1 MPKYIVDG
9 SDLTS
14 VANTIRTKGGTSGSL
29 SFPNGWNSA
38 INAISGGGGL
48 EYEEGTF
55 TPTQD
60 VANPT
65 IYFANNH
72 TAPPMNIVFYDATG
86 TADFT
91 TDTEWVFT
99 WNDLSQVG
107 GTPISISSNS
117 EAYAR
122 VSVTIRGS
130 STSSLSGW
138 LYNIL
143 TPYSD
148 TSESS
153 DSNYRYWV
161 TTSMF
166 RPFANQTTRYCRAGR
181 TYKWIAV
188 WAPTT

>member
-55 TPTQD
+55 TPTSDINNYSISFSNSHANRPYHIIVTD
-60 VANPT
+60 VTGTPQSVSGGLLVWMCST
-65 IYFANNH
+65 W
-72 TAPPMNIVFYDATG
+72 YDAFG
-86 TADFT
+86 QAVEAGNETAFYGRI
-91 TDTEWVFT
+91 
-99 WNDLSQVG
+99 QYAVG
-107 GTPISISSNS
+107 GTSYGMSGQNFTLIDG
-117 EAYAR
+117 
-122 VSVTIRGS
+122 T
-130 STSSLSGW
+130 STSAISRYVSNTGFQ
-138 LYNIL
+138 LYTI
-143 TPYSD
+143 TCK
-148 TSESS
+148 
-153 DSNYRYWV
+153 
-161 TTSMF
+161 
-166 RPFANQTTRYCRAGR
+166 ANR